1 MYIIKIMYI
10 INITIKNI
18 IKKIIITIRIM
29 YIINITIRNI
39 I

>member
-18 IKKIIITIRIM
+18 IIMHIVKIIKTLLK
-29 YIINITIRNI
+29 YTLSKQ
-39 I
+39 